1 MLRRVFVVT
10 LGSNEVAA
18 LGGARSGCPA
28 LSFTLRMNS
37 QRLPRAEP
45 QLQREPVGEEAA
57 GVDVASGTPGVGAH
71 GDERVPL
78 GVGCSGLLQGWTAHW
93 STRKPNR
100 LFYHNAETGE
110 SKWKLPRSSSAA
122 NQSLPQLP
130 PDLSLPQLPLDLCST
145 SAVHPWYFFHVDV
158 LRSGK
163 ELGLRLEP
171 GSRPLKIVEV
181 LSASAMQDWNHRCAL
196 TFPRDQVRPGDKII
210 CVNHQPDFAT
220 MEYALDTDERIF
232 MVVWRTEIQ

>member
-1 MLRRVFVVT
+1 
-10 LGSNEVAA
+10 
-18 LGGARSGCPA
+18 
-28 LSFTLRMNS
+28 MNK

-78 GVGCSGLLQGWTAHW
+78 GVGCGGLPQGWTAHW
-93 STRKPNR
+93 STRNPNR

-110 SKWKLPRSSSAA
+110 SQWKLPVSSSAA
-122 NQSLPQLP
+122 DQSLPQLL
-130 PDLSLPQLPLDLCST
+130 PDLSLPQLPLGLRST
-145 SAVHPWYFFHVDV
+145 SAVHPGYFFHVDV
-158 LRSGK
+158 LRSGR

-196 TFPRDQVRPGDKII
+196 TFPRDQVRP
-210 CVNHQPDFAT
+210 
-220 MEYALDTDERIF
+220 DTISKDWKSVILG
-232 MVVWRTEIQ
+232 VWVGQLTWLTF